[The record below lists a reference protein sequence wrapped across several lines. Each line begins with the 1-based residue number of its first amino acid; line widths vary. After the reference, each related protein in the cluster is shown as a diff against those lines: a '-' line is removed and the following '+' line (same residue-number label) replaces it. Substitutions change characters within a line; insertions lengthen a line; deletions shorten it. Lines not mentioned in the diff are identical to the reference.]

1 MGLSPRYSFSG
12 NICFEF
18 SVFCICN
25 ADVNSLPTVLQKE
38 KEQKKLQQLQT
49 SLWSLAAPLP
59 PATPH
64 AHLVGTPLR
73 AGGTDQL
80 TQLSQLSQLP
90 IHLLSQDPQQQLQQQ
105 QQQLQLQQQQLQQQ
119 LMIQCPDFLTSQLSQ
134 LAVPNQTIP
143 TYSLPYLQALS
154 GLGKF
159 MFTPRICIV
168 SKHLTAN
175 IYMYAAKWR

>member
-1 MGLSPRYSFSG
+1 M
-12 NICFEF
+12 
-18 SVFCICN
+18 
-25 ADVNSLPTVLQKE
+25 LQKE

-59 PATPH
+59 ATTPH

-73 AGGTDQL
+73 AGGADQL

-105 QQQLQLQQQQLQQQ
+105 QQQLQLQQQQQLQQQ

-159 MFTPRICIV
+159 MFVT
-168 SKHLTAN
+168 T
-175 IYMYAAKWR
+175 

>member
-1 MGLSPRYSFSG
+1 MIPSSLLLHGLENRQ
-12 NICFEF
+12 
-18 SVFCICN
+18 V
-25 ADVNSLPTVLQKE
+25 DVPLNFLLQKE

-59 PATPH
+59 ATTPH

-105 QQQLQLQQQQLQQQ
+105 LQQLQQRQQLQQQ

-154 GLGKF
+154 GLG
-159 MFTPRICIV
+159 
-168 SKHLTAN
+168 
-175 IYMYAAKWR
+175 